1 MIELDQKRRNILK
14 LAAFGGISF
23 ALGKILGPSLSWF
36 SSVEHELEGETV
48 FNNFRVVE
56 NGEEIAFYDKLGNE
70 ILILEKG
77 DGQN

>member
-23 ALGKILGPSLSWF
+23 ALGKILGPSLTWF
-36 SSVEHELEGETV
+36 SAEQELDGETV

-77 DGQN
+77 EGKP

>member
-1 MIELDQKRRNILK
+1 MNTPDDKRRNILK

-23 ALGKILGPSLSWF
+23 ALGKIIGPSLSFF
-36 SSVEHELEGETV
+36 SLEPKLDGETM
-48 FNNFRVVE
+48 FTNFRVVE

-77 DGQN
+77 ESKD